1 MSHVFSHLKLRTRLL
16 LVLASIVLIQAL
28 ISGSFTL
35 HYIKQVLEERILLA
49 LNLVRARYTTT
60 FTKMLRTMLEFEE

>member
-35 HYIKQVLEERILLA
+35 HYIKQVLEERIG
-49 LNLVRARYTTT
+49 
-60 FTKMLRTMLEFEE
+60 